1 MASNT
6 VRGVAVVGV
15 WAIVACSPGAGS
27 DAFYPLDEGRTWTYR
42 VTKNLDDAAEPDIHE
57 LAFAMKESVTLATG
71 AARRRHSDEGGDYFL
86 RSDGTGIYR
95 SAARD
100 ALDVDAKLDSPPRY
114 VLKQPF
120 AVGTQWESMTVP
132 YVLQRRN
139 EVPKE
144 VRYATKPI
152 LMVYGIAALNQD
164 VSTPAGDFK
173 GCIKVAGE
181 AKIKLYV
188 DAQFS
193 WRDIPLFTNEWYC
206 PGVGLAKLERIEAS
220 PSKFM
225 RGGNVTLELMAYKK

>member
-1 MASNT
+1 MKGNT
-6 VRGVAVVGV
+6 VWAAVSV
-15 WAIVACSPGAGS
+15 WAVAACSPGADP
-27 DAFYPLDEGRTWTYR
+27 DAFYPLDEGRAWIYR
-42 VTKNLDDAAEPDIHE
+42 VTKNLDDATEPDVHE
-57 LAFAMKESVTLATG
+57 LAFVMKETAALETG
-71 AARRRHSDEGGDYFL
+71 PARRRHSDEGGDYFL

-95 SAARD
+95 AASRNT
-100 ALDVDAKLDSPPRY
+100 LDVEAKVDNPPRY
-114 VLKQPF
+114 VLKKPF
-120 AVGTQWESMTVP
+120 TVGTQWESMTVP

-144 VRYATKPI
+144 VRYTTKPI
-152 LMVYGIAALNQD
+152 LMVYSIAALNQD

-206 PGVGLAKLERIEAS
+206 PGVGLAKLERLEAS

-225 RGGNVTLELMAYKK
+225 RGGTVTLELAAYKK